1 MTSPPTALP
10 SVPGLDVRVEDH
22 VGWIVL
28 DRPRHKNAFTGEML
42 RAWAEA
48 YRAFQADDHVRAVVL
63 TGTGDAFCAGA
74 DLGDLG
80 QARSP
85 LDSRR
90 LMTEHVHPVAR
101 AAEDLAKPLIAAVN
115 GAAVGAGMDM
125 ALMCDY
131 RIASDRARF
140 SEGYVRVGLVPGD
153 GGCHY
158 LPRIVGRSRA
168 LRLLWTG
175 EFVDADQALAWGL
188 ADEICVH
195 DRLRERAGEFAA
207 TLASQPPVAV
217 ELIKRAVQAGE
228 HADLRTSLDLIA
240 SHQAVVL
247 ATGDSA
253 EALSAFR
260 DKRPPHYTG
269 A

>member
-1 MTSPPTALP
+1 MTST
-10 SVPGLDVRVEDH
+10 PGLDVRVEDH
-22 VGWIVL
+22 VGWLVL
-28 DRPRHKNAFTGEML
+28 DRPQRKNAFTGEML

-48 YRAFQADDHVRAVVL
+48 YRAFQDDDQVRAVVV

-80 QARSP
+80 EKRTP
-85 LDSRR
+85 LGSRR

-131 RIASDRARF
+131 RIASERARF

-188 ADEICVH
+188 ADEICPPDQLVA
-195 DRLRERAGEFAA
+195 RAREFAG

-217 ELIKRAVQAGE
+217 GLIKRAVQAGE

-240 SHQAVVL
+240 SHQAVVQ
-247 ATGDSA
+247 ATADSA
-253 EALSAFR
+253 EALAAFVG
-260 DKRPPHYTG
+260 KRPPHYTG
-269 A
+269 E